1 MASRVT
7 ISEFATLGIAG
18 SGQLAQV
25 AALPSLRDQ
34 AVLDISGG
42 VQSSAAVGSDTKFI
56 RIVSEVRASMR
67 VGGTASIANTVLVAN
82 VPEYFGVQGGA
93 VISVIANP

>member
-7 ISEFATLGIAG
+7 ISEFGALGTG
-18 SGQLAQV
+18 SSGQLAQV

-42 VQSSAAVGSDTKFI
+42 VQSSAAVGNDCKFV
-56 RIVSEVRASMR
+56 RIMSEVRASMR
-67 VGGTASIANTVLVAN
+67 VGGTATTANLVLAPN
-82 VPEYFGVQGGA
+82 VPEYFGVQSGA
-93 VISVIANP
+93 IISVIANP